1 MVKHITQIEG
11 ISLTEFLNE
20 ISELKEALQLL
31 TKNQQKNPSSDFI
44 TRQETAEILNVSLST
59 LLNWRKAGI
68 ITAYRIGNKIRYKK
82 SEILDSLTKINQEN
96 D

>member
-1 MVKHITQIEG
+1 MKKIFQIDG
-11 ISLTEFLNE
+11 ISSIEFKDE
-20 ISELKEALQLL
+20 ITSIIRAELKNLSENST
-31 TKNQQKNPSSDFI
+31 TKQTIDFI

>member
-1 MVKHITQIEG
+1 MKKVFQIDG
-11 ISLTEFLNE
+11 ISSTDFFNEFVE
-20 ISELKEALQLL
+20 FKKTLKLFVE
-31 TKNQQKNPSSDFI
+31 NQQTDPAADFI
-44 TRQETAEILNVSLST
+44 TRQETSKILNVSLST

-82 SEILDSLTKINQEN
+82 TEILDSLTKINQEN

>member
-11 ISLTEFLNE
+11 ISSTEFLNE
-20 ISELKEALQLL
+20 ISELKEALLLL
-31 TKNQQKNPSSDFI
+31 TKNNQANPSSDFI

>member
-1 MVKHITQIEG
+1 MVKHITQIDG
-11 ISLTEFLNE
+11 ISSTDFFNEFVEFRKTL
-20 ISELKEALQLL
+20 ELFAQS
-31 TKNQQKNPSSDFI
+31 QQPDPSADFI
-44 TRQETAEILNVSLST
+44 TRQETSKILNVSLST

-82 SEILDSLTKINQEN
+82 SEILDSLTKINQDN

>member
-11 ISLTEFLNE
+11 ISSTEFLNE
-20 ISELKEALQLL
+20 ILELKEALQLL
-31 TKNQQKNPSSDFI
+31 TKNNQENPSSDFI

-68 ITAYRIGNKIRYKK
+68 ITAYRIGNKVRYKK
-82 SEILDSLTKINQEN
+82 NEILDSLTKINQEN

>member
-1 MVKHITQIEG
+1 MKKVFQIDG
-11 ISLTEFLNE
+11 ISSTDFFNEFEEFKKALTLFAQ
-20 ISELKEALQLL
+20 SRQPD
-31 TKNQQKNPSSDFI
+31 PSADFI

-82 SEILDSLTKINQEN
+82 SEILDSLTKVNQDN

>member
-1 MVKHITQIEG
+1 MVKYITQIEG
-11 ISLTEFLNE
+11 ISSTEFLNE

-31 TKNQQKNPSSDFI
+31 SKNNQTNPSSDFI

>member
-1 MVKHITQIEG
+1 MVKHITQIDG
-11 ISLTEFLNE
+11 ISSTDFFNEFAE
-20 ISELKEALQLL
+20 FKKTLKLL
-31 TKNQQKNPSSDFI
+31 VQNQQPDPSSDFI
-44 TRQETAEILNVSLST
+44 TRHETAEILNVSLST

-68 ITAYRIGNKIRYKK
+68 ITAYRIGNKVRYKR

>member
-1 MVKHITQIEG
+1 MVKYITQIEG
-11 ISLTEFLNE
+11 ISSTEFLNE

-31 TKNQQKNPSSDFI
+31 TKNNQTNPSSDFI

>member
-11 ISLTEFLNE
+11 ISSTEFLNE

-31 TKNQQKNPSSDFI
+31 TKNNQTNPSSDFI

-82 SEILDSLTKINQEN
+82 SEILDSLTKINQGN

>member
-1 MVKHITQIEG
+1 MKKVFQIDG
-11 ISLTEFLNE
+11 ISSTDFFNEFVEFRKTLE
-20 ISELKEALQLL
+20 HFAQS
-31 TKNQQKNPSSDFI
+31 QQPDPSSDFI

>member
-11 ISLTEFLNE
+11 ISSTEFLNE
-20 ISELKEALQLL
+20 ISELKEALLLL
-31 TKNQQKNPSSDFI
+31 TKNNQANPSSDFI

-82 SEILDSLTKINQEN
+82 SEILNSLTKINQEN